1 MKTIHIGLNNQP
13 YFEEGLSLAVGYFD
27 GFHLGHQAL
36 LSAAK
41 QKANDNNLK
50 SAVLSFD
57 PNPLVTL
64 GKMQEEKYLTSLK
77 DRENILK
84 QMGFDYF
91 LILDFTKE
99 VANLLPETFV
109 EKFIEQ
115 MNVKE
120 VVCGF
125 DFFFG
130 QKGKGNGELLQTYK
144 TFNTTIIRQVSNDEL
159 KISTTR
165 ISSLLAEGKMQKVTE
180 LLTRPYTITGKVIA
194 GKQRGRLMGFPTA
207 NIEYGSYILPKRGV
221 YGVKVE
227 YDQDIYLGMCNIGYN
242 PTFNDIEKYSLEVH
256 IFDFSGDIYGDE
268 VSIQFYFYTRDE
280 KAFSSKDELR
290 SQLIKDQK
298 EIRAFFA

>member
-1 MKTIHIGLNNQP
+1 MKTIHIGLHNQP
-13 YFEEGLSLAVGYFD
+13 FFEEGLSLAVGYFD

-36 LSAAK
+36 LSTAK
-41 QKANDNNLK
+41 QKAASLNLK

-64 GKMQEEKYLTSLK
+64 GKMPEEKYLTSLK

-84 QMGFDYF
+84 EMGFDYF

-99 VANLLPETFV
+99 VANLLPEVFV
-109 EKFIEQ
+109 EKFIEK

-120 VVCGF
+120 VICGF

-130 QKGKGNGELLQTYK
+130 QKGKGNGQLLKTYRS
-144 TFNTTIIRQVSNDEL
+144 FNTSIIHQVSQDEL
-159 KISTTR
+159 KISTSR
-165 ISSLLAEGKMQKVTE
+165 ISSLIASGDMKKTAE
-180 LLTRPYTITGKVIA
+180 LLTRPYMITGKVIK

-207 NIEYGSYILPKRGV
+207 NIDYGSYILPKRGV
-221 YGVKVE
+221 YGVKVI
-227 YDQDIYLGMCNIGYN
+227 YDHDTYLGMCNVGYN
-242 PTFNDIEKYSLEVH
+242 PTFNDIDKYSLEVH

-268 VSIQFYFYTRDE
+268 VCIQFYFYTRDE
-280 KAFSSKDELR
+280 KAFSSKEELR
-290 SQLIKDQK
+290 MQLIKDQE